1 MKITS
6 NTSLLLGL
14 GLALLA
20 TQASVADQGN
30 GNGNGN
36 SHGKGTTYVLED
48 GTVHETP
55 GAMFQY
61 LRTRDNG
68 LAAGNPKD
76 IVNAYPD
83 AFETVGDLIHQKR
96 ETAE

>member
-1 MKITS
+1 MKTTKS
-6 NTSLLLGL
+6 VLLGL

-20 TQASVADQGN
+20 TQVGMADAGN
-30 GNGNGN
+30 GN
-36 SHGKGTTYVLED
+36 GTTYVLKD

-61 LRTRDNG
+61 LRTRDNN

-76 IVNAYPD
+76 IVNAYPES
-83 AFETVGDLIHQKR
+83 FETVGDLIHDKR
-96 ETAE
+96 VDAE

>member
-1 MKITS
+1 MKITANKS
-6 NTSLLLGL
+6 ILLGL

-20 TQASVADQGN
+20 TQAGMADPGN
-30 GNGNGN
+30 GNGNGT
-36 SHGKGTTYVLED
+36 SYVLED

-83 AFETVGDLIHQKR
+83 EFETVGDLIHQKR
-96 ETAE
+96 EEAEETE

>member
-1 MKITS
+1 MIFTLNK
-6 NTSLLLGL
+6 SLLLGL

-20 TQASVADQGN
+20 TPAAMAEEGKGN
-30 GNGNGN
+30 
-36 SHGKGTTYVLED
+36 GTTYVLED

-61 LRTRDNG
+61 LRTRDNN

-76 IVNAYPD
+76 IVNAYPEE
-83 AFETVGDLIHQKR
+83 FETVGDLIHQKR
-96 ETAE
+96 VEAE

>member
-14 GLALLA
+14 GLALLT
-20 TQASVADQGN
+20 TQPGMADQGN
-30 GNGNGN
+30 GN
-36 SHGKGTTYVLED
+36 GTTYVLED

-61 LRTRDNG
+61 LRTRDND

-83 AFETVGDLIHQKR
+83 SFETVGDLIHQKR
-96 ETAE
+96 EAAAE

>member
-1 MKITS
+1 MKTTKS
-6 NTSLLLGL
+6 VLLGL

-20 TQASVADQGN
+20 TQIGMADAGN
-30 GNGNGN
+30 GN
-36 SHGKGTTYVLED
+36 GTTYVLKD

-61 LRTRDNG
+61 LRTRDNN

-76 IVNAYPD
+76 IVNAYPQS
-83 AFETVGDLIHQKR
+83 FETVDDLIHDKR
-96 ETAE
+96 VDAE